1 MWFTVCVLLPFSVF
15 TYNGGSAVLLRAS
28 QAIISDSIRFQKN
41 RAYRGAALNINDGS
55 RVSIYILCFC
65 KPKQKHLTTLI
76 SKIFFLSFIIRHYM
90 HNYIRMYCIM
100 RKLSRDVKFVEFAV
114 SLLSTKF

>member
-1 MWFTVCVLLPFSVF
+1 MF
-15 TYNGGSAVLLRAS
+15 TYNDGSAVLLRAS
-28 QAIISDSIRFQKN
+28 QAIISNSIRFQKN

-76 SKIFFLSFIIRHYM
+76 SRIFFLSYIRYCYM
-90 HNYIRMYCIM
+90 HNYIRMYRIM
-100 RKLSRDVKFVEFAV
+100 WKLSRDVKFVDFTV